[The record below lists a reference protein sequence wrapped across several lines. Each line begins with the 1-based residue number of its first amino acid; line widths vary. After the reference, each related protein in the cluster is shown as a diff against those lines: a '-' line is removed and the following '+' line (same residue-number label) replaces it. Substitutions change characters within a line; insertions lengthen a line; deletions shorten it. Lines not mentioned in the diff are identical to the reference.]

1 MFEDDVDVL
10 GASPAPSVGGASQFS
25 LFDSTQGSEAAA
37 EDAIMSDD
45 IARLRRALWN
55 EKASPEILA
64 FEEEAVEDL
73 KELVDHQVREICF
86 FFVSCPCCVG
96 RVRGMQGSARAR

>member
-1 MFEDDVDVL
+1 MFEDDDVDVL
-10 GASPAPSVGGASQFS
+10 GAPSPAPPASQFS

-37 EDAIMSDD
+37 GDEPGNDD

-55 EKASPEILA
+55 EKASPEILP

-73 KELVDHQVREICF
+73 IELIGSYPLDGGPAGVAEHEVTKL
-86 FFVSCPCCVG
+86 
-96 RVRGMQGSARAR
+96 RGP